1 MWEHRLTKSW
11 RVVIALG
18 VILAGMSV
26 AQVSAQMSSGSYQV
40 NEAQFGSGSSVEQ
53 CSGSY
58 CSNASLGDL
67 TNGSGSS
74 NNYAAQFGFGTT
86 DVPLL
91 EVYATQG
98 NTDAGLITTSTT
110 GKVSAQVSV
119 RSYLSNGYV
128 MQITGT
134 PPSTSGKPLTAMA
147 TAAASSP
154 GTEQFGLNLRA
165 NTVPSIGA
173 DPVQVPDNTFSF
185 GSVMAGYNTANQYK
199 YVDGDIVARSLTSS
213 GQTNFTVS
221 LILNISDV
229 TPGGKY
235 FGSFSAVVVP
245 MY

>member
-74 NNYAAQFGFGTT
+74 ANYAAQFGFGAT

-91 EVYATQG
+91 EVSVTQS
-98 NTDAGLITTSTT
+98 NTDAGIITDTTT
-110 GKVSAQVSV
+110 GKVSSQVSV

-128 MQITGT
+128 MQITGA
-134 PPSTSGKPLTAMA
+134 PPSTSGRPLNNMA
-147 TAAASSP
+147 TAAASAP
-154 GTEQFGLNLRA
+154 GTEQFGVNLVA
-165 NTVPSIGA
+165 NTTPSIGA
-173 DPVQVPDNTFSF
+173 NPMQVPDSTFSY
-185 GSVMAGYNTANQYK
+185 GTVAVGYGTSNQYK
-199 YVDGDIVARSLTSS
+199 YIDGDIVARSYSSS
-213 GQTNFTVS
+213 GQTNYTIS
-221 LILNISDV
+221 MILNISNV
-229 TPGGKY
+229 TPGGQYK
-235 FGSFSAVVVP
+235 GVFSAVVVP
-245 MY
+245 VY